1 MRQIISRREIVADEW
16 RYPGEAGTGPAVLS
30 LAQLLATPTVP
41 DGIAVQLEPDED
53 IDLLAPHLGKIVL
66 LVIHFPK
73 NGEGRGFS
81 QARMLRERY
90 GYTGSMRASGP
101 IKRDYLYLL
110 ARCGFDSFDL
120 DSAENLTSAVAA
132 LDAFTV
138 AYQRGSDGLFAPQ
151 YRQIS

>member
-1 MRQIISRREIVADEW
+1 MRQIISRREIVSDEW
-16 RYPGEAGTGPAVLS
+16 RYPGEAGAGPAVLS
-30 LAQLLATPTVP
+30 LAQLLAAPTVP
-41 DGIAVQLEPDED
+41 AGTAVQLEPDED
-53 IDLLAPHLGKIVL
+53 IERLAPHLGNIAL

-73 NGEGRGFS
+73 NGEGRGFT

-90 GYTGSMRASGP
+90 GYAGSMRASGP

-120 DSAENLTSAVAA
+120 APGENLTSAVTA

-138 AYQRGSDGLFAPQ
+138 AYQR
-151 YRQIS
+151 

>member
-1 MRQIISRREIVADEW
+1 MRQIILRREIVADEW
-16 RYPGEAGTGPAVLS
+16 RYPGEAGVGPAVLS
-30 LAQLLATPTVP
+30 LAQLLAMPSVP
-41 DGIAVQLEPDED
+41 AGTAVQLEPDDDVEA
-53 IDLLAPHLGKIVL
+53 LAPHLGNIVL

-90 GYTGSMRASGP
+90 GYEGTLRASGP

-110 ARCGFDSFDL
+110 ARCGIDSFDL
-120 DSAENLTSAVAA
+120 DPGEDLTSAVTA

-138 AYQRGSDGLFAPQ
+138 AYQRGSDGLVAPR

>member
-16 RYPGEAGTGPAVLS
+16 RYPGEAGAGPVVLS
-30 LAQLLATPTVP
+30 LPQLLATESVP
-41 DGIAVQLEPDED
+41 AGSAVQIEPDDDVEA
-53 IDLLAPHLGKIVL
+53 LAPHLGKIVL

-90 GYTGSMRASGP
+90 GYEGALRASGP

-120 DSAENLTSAVAA
+120 DPGEDLTSAVTA
-132 LDAFTV
+132 LNAFTV
-138 AYQRGSDGLFAPQ
+138 AYQRGSDELVAPR

>member
-16 RYPGEAGTGPAVLS
+16 RYPGEAGAGPAVLS
-30 LAQLLATPTVP
+30 LTQLLAAQLVP
-41 DGIAVQLEPDED
+41 AGSAVQLEPED
-53 IDLLAPHLGKIVL
+53 VVERLAPHLGNIDLV
-66 LVIHFPK
+66 VIHFPK

-81 QARMLRERY
+81 QARILRERF
-90 GYTGSMRASGP
+90 GYAASLRASGA

-120 DSAENLTSAVAA
+120 AQGEDLASAVTA

-138 AYQRGSDGLFAPQ
+138 AYQRGSDSLVAPR
-151 YRQIS
+151 YRKIS

>member
-16 RYPGEAGTGPAVLS
+16 RYPGEAGAGPAVLS
-30 LAQLLATPTVP
+30 LPQLLAMQSVAVGT
-41 DGIAVQLEPDED
+41 AVQVEPDED
-53 IDLLAPHLGKIVL
+53 VEQLAPFLGKIVL

-81 QARMLRERY
+81 QARIVRERY
-90 GYTGSMRASGP
+90 GYAGAMRASGP

-120 DSAENLTSAVAA
+120 DPGEDLTSAVTA

-138 AYQRGSDGLFAPQ
+138 AYQRGSDRLIAPR

>member
-16 RYPGEAGTGPAVLS
+16 RYPGEVGAAPAVLS
-30 LAQLLATPTVP
+30 LAQLLAAQIVP
-41 DGIAVQLEPDED
+41 AGTAAQLEPDDDVER
-53 IDLLAPHLGKIVL
+53 LAPHLGKIVL

-90 GYTGSMRASGP
+90 GYAGPMRASGP

-120 DSAENLTSAVAA
+120 DPGEDLASAVTA

-138 AYQRGSDGLFAPQ
+138 AYQRGSDRLIAPR
-151 YRQIS
+151 YRQIG